1 MSNKYLD
8 WIEKSIVD
16 EHINYY
22 EYLDFNYIQ
31 PIGHGSSGNVVRA
44 NWRTSH
50 ICALKSFEN
59 EKMTLKEVVNE
70 V

>member
-1 MSNKYLD
+1 MSNESVE

-22 EYLDFNYIQ
+22 EYLDFKDIQ
-31 PIGHGSSGNVVRA
+31 PIDGNVMRA
-44 NWRTSH
+44 NWRTGH
-50 ICALKSFEN
+50 TYALKSFEN
-59 EKMTLKEVVNE
+59 EKMNLKEVVNE